1 MKIFKYLFIGLAVI
15 IVLALA
21 ITGIFLATFDA
32 NQYKQQLSELVKQQT
47 GRDLEFQG
55 DIGLTFYPS
64 LGMNLGSMS
73 FSNASG
79 FAPQSMV
86 SVQQASVSV
95 GVLSIL
101 SMNPEIAQ
109 LKLDGLTVNLAK
121 NTAGVSNWDD
131 LVKSEEGA
139 SGGESMPQT
148 SDSAPRS
155 QDMTLAGAFGG
166 LNINNLELN
175 WDDQAAGQQFTVL
188 IESLKT
194 GRISVDE
201 PFPLEMV
208 MQAQSAGQLSVSS
221 QINTEVTFNP
231 DRLSLNGLI
240 LKATASGTLI
250 PVDQTN
256 LSLSGDID
264 FAMAGQQL
272 SVKGFTTEISTQ
284 GGVLEQSSSR
294 IGGEIGFDLVRS
306 ELTIAVLDVQAQLKG
321 ESVPNQSLD
330 VAFSAPELRLLL
342 NQRQVSLKDI
352 NLALNENRFEGF
364 VQIDDYAQPALSF
377 ALNSQRL
384 DVDGLLGSQTGDTGL
399 TEPETTQSEPAED
412 VQISLPKELL
422 RSLQIDGRLNI
433 GTLIAQGLTLNDVVL
448 QVSANEGLIN
458 LDPIQVNLYEG
469 SYAGSLQLDARED
482 EPVYRVKQNLSG
494 FQIGSFLSDFMGNDP
509 LSGKADLAIDLST
522 RGEWLS
528 QLKGALDGSVST
540 SISDGALKGFNLRHE
555 LETAKARFKGEGAP
569 DKVQKVTD
577 FSALSLSALIN
588 KGVVTTDDLDL
599 QAPLIRVGGLGSIN
613 LLQETVDY
621 LVDAKLVGT
630 TKGQQGGVA
639 DDISG
644 LAIPVAITGPWSSP
658 KIDVQY
664 DEMMKAKLDAEKTRL
679 SNEVSEKKAALQQRL
694 AEEKARL
701 EESRRRELEA
711 QKAMEEARYREKLEA
726 EKRRKQAELDAKKE
740 AEKEKAE
747 KKLEE
752 KLKNLR

>member
-1 MKIFKYLFIGLAVI
+1 MKIFKYLFIGLAAV
-15 IVLALA
+15 IVLVLA

-47 GRDLEFQG
+47 GRDLAFRG

-64 LGMNLGSMS
+64 LGMTLGSMS
-73 FSNASG
+73 FSNADG
-79 FAPQSMV
+79 FEPQSMV
-86 SVQQASVSV
+86 VVEQASVSV
-95 GVLSIL
+95 DVLSIL
-101 SMNPEIAQ
+101 SMTPEIAQ

-131 LVKSEEGA
+131 LVKPDDGA
-139 SGGESMPQT
+139 SSGESTSTPSQSSPQ
-148 SDSAPRS
+148 S

-175 WDDQAAGQQFTVL
+175 WDDQTAGQKFAVL
-188 IESLKT
+188 IESLTT

-201 PFPLEMV
+201 PFPLQMIV
-208 MQAQSAGQLSVSS
+208 RAQSAGQFTVDT

-231 DRLSLNGLI
+231 NKLSLTGLM
-240 LKATASGTLI
+240 LQAGASGELI
-250 PVDQTN
+250 PVDKAE

-264 FAMAGQQL
+264 FAMASQQL

-294 IGGEIGFDLVRS
+294 IGGEIGFDLANS
-306 ELTIAVLDVQAQLKG
+306 ELIIAVLDVQSQLKG
-321 ESVPNQSLD
+321 EAVPNQAMD
-330 VAFSAPELRLLL
+330 VAFSTPELQLLL

-364 VQIDDYAQPALSF
+364 VQVDDYAQPALSF

-384 DVDGLLGSQTGDTGL
+384 DVDGLLGSQNGNAAAA
-399 TEPETTQSEPAED
+399 EPETAPSKPAED
-412 VQISLPKELL
+412 VQIALPKELL

-433 GTLIAQGLTLNDVVL
+433 GTLIAQGLTLSDVVL
-448 QVSANEGLIN
+448 QVSANDGLIN
-458 LDPIQVNLYEG
+458 LDPIQINLYEG
-469 SYAGSLQLDARED
+469 SYAGSVQLDARED

-494 FQIGSFLSDFMGNDP
+494 FQIGRFLSDFMGNDP
-509 LSGKADLAIDLST
+509 VSGKADLAIDLST

-555 LETAKARFKGEGAP
+555 VESAKARFSGDDTP
-569 DKVQKVTD
+569 DKEQKVTD

-599 QAPLIRVGGLGSIN
+599 QAPLIRVGGLGSVN
-613 LLQETVDY
+613 LLKETVDY

-630 TKGQQGGVA
+630 TKGQQGGAA
-639 DDISG
+639 DEVSG
-644 LAIPVAITGPWSSP
+644 LAIPVAITGPWLSP

-664 DEMMKAKLDAEKTRL
+664 DEMMKAKLGAEKARL
-679 SNEVSEKKAALQQRL
+679 SKEVADKKAALQKSL
-694 AEEKARL
+694 AEEKTRL
-701 EESRRRELEA
+701 EASKRRELEA
-711 QKAMEEARYREKLEA
+711 KKAMEEARQKEKIEA
-726 EKRRKQAELDAKKE
+726 EKRRKQAELDAKKK
-740 AEKEKAE
+740 AEKEKAK
-747 KKLEE
+747 KKLED
-752 KLKNLR
+752 KLKNLK